1 MNTRRRGRGEG
12 SITQRADG
20 RWVARVDLGWEG
32 GKRRRKAVYGRTRRQ
47 VADKLTK
54 VLRDV
59 QQGAALPDERQTV
72 SQFLTR
78 WLDEKRTR
86 LRPRAW
92 ATYEQAVRLHLAPGI
107 GKIALARL
115 TPAQL
120 DAWFREHQLHGAS
133 PRAIRYARSV
143 LRAALNQARKWRAV
157 SENVAELIEAPRHQ
171 AREIQPLTPEQ
182 ARKLLESAKG
192 HRLGGVVSVATAL
205 GLRLGEALGL
215 RWADVDFDAGTLSV
229 KQALE
234 RSGGDSAARRP
245 LIVERRELRKRIA
258 AAPKRSAERRELR
271 TRLKA
276 LRGRWRTVRTT
287 LKTTEPKSTRSRRTI
302 RMPTIV
308 VAALKAHRTRQLED
322 RLAAGGAWNDSGFV
336 FTSPIGTALEPRNVT
351 REFHVLLASADLPAV
366 RFHDLRHTAATL
378 LLAQGVDPRT
388 IMETLGHSQ
397 ISLTLNTYSHVLPAL
412 QADAAA
418 KLDAILT
425 R

>member
-1 MNTRRRGRGEG
+1 
-12 SITQRADG
+12 
-20 RWVARVDLGWEG
+20 
-32 GKRRRKAVYGRTRRQ
+32 
-47 VADKLTK
+47 
-54 VLRDV
+54 
-59 QQGAALPDERQTV
+59 
-72 SQFLTR
+72 
-78 WLDEKRTR
+78 
-86 LRPRAW
+86 
-92 ATYEQAVRLHLAPGI
+92 
-107 GKIALARL
+107 
-115 TPAQL
+115 
-120 DAWFREHQLHGAS
+120 
-133 PRAIRYARSV
+133 V
-143 LRAALNQARKWRAV
+143 LRAALNQARRWRAV
-157 SENVAELIEAPRHQ
+157 FENVAELVEAPRHQ

-182 ARKLLESAKG
+182 ARRLLEAAKG
-192 HRLGGVVSVATAL
+192 HRLGGVISVATAL

-245 LIVERRELRKRIA
+245 LIVERHELRKRIA

-271 TRLKA
+271 AHLEA
-276 LRGRWRTVRTT
+276 LRARWRTVRTT
-287 LKTTEPKSTRSRRTI
+287 LKTTEPKSRRSRRMI
-302 RMPTIV
+302 RMPAVV

-322 RLAAGGAWNDSGFV
+322 RLVAGGAWKDSGFV
-336 FTSPIGTALEPRNVT
+336 FTSSIGTALEPRNVT
-351 REFHVLLASADLPAV
+351 GEFHELLASADLPSV

>member
-1 MNTRRRGRGEG
+1 MNTRRRGKGEG
-12 SITQRADG
+12 SITKRPDG
-20 RWVARVDLGWEG
+20 RWVARVDLGWQG
-32 GKRRRKAVYGRTRRQ
+32 GKRRRKAVYGRTRRE
-47 VADKLTK
+47 VADKLPK

-59 QQGAALPDERQTV
+59 QQGAPLPDERQTV
-72 SQFLTR
+72 AQFLTR

-86 LRPRAW
+86 LRLRAW
-92 ATYEQAVRLHLAPGI
+92 ATYEQAIRLHLVPGI
-107 GKIALARL
+107 GKIPLARL

-120 DAWFREHQLHGAS
+120 DTWFREHQQNGAS
-133 PRAIRYARSV
+133 PRAIRYARTV
-143 LRAALNQARKWRAV
+143 LRAALNQARKWRVVAQ
-157 SENVAELIEAPRHQ
+157 NVAELVEAPRHQ

-182 ARKLLESAKG
+182 ARTLLESAKG
-192 HRLGGVVSVATAL
+192 HRLGGIVSVATAL

-245 LIVERRELRKRIA
+245 LIVERRELRKRLA

-271 TRLKA
+271 ARLEA
-276 LRGRWRTVRTT
+276 LHARWRTVRTT
-287 LKTTEPKSTRSRRTI
+287 LKTTEPKSARSRRTI
-302 RMPTIV
+302 RMPAIV

-322 RLAAGGAWNDSGFV
+322 RLAAGGTWNDSGFV
-336 FTSPIGTALEPRNVT
+336 FTSPIGTALEPRNVA
-351 REFHVLLASADLPAV
+351 REFHGLLAAADLPAV
-366 RFHDLRHTAATL
+366 RFHDLRHTAATS

>member
-1 MNTRRRGRGEG
+1 MNQRRRGRGEG
-12 SITQRADG
+12 SITQRPDG
-20 RWVARVDLGWEG
+20 RWVARADLGWEG
-32 GKRRRKAVYGRTRRQ
+32 GRRRRKAVYGRTRRE
-47 VADKLTK
+47 VAEKLTR

-59 QQGAALPDERQTV
+59 QQGATLPDERQTV

-78 WLDEKRTR
+78 WLDDKRTR

-92 ATYEQAVRLHLAPGI
+92 ATYEQAVRLHLVPGL

-120 DAWFREHQLHGAS
+120 DAWFREHQQNGAS

-143 LRAALNQARKWRAV
+143 LRAALNQARKWCAV
-157 SENVAELIEAPRHQ
+157 SVNVAELVEAPRHQ

-215 RWADVDFDAGTLSV
+215 RWADVDFDAGTLRV

-271 TRLKA
+271 ARLNA
-276 LRGRWRTVRTT
+276 LRERWRTVRAT

-302 RMPTIV
+302 RMPAVV

-322 RLAAGGAWNDSGFV
+322 RLAAGGTWSDSGLV

-351 REFHVLLASADLPAV
+351 REFHALLASADLPMV